1 MKANYFE
8 TILGFLTI
16 LISFI
21 FLIKLISVNSN
32 DSSEKYYDL
41 NAKFLKVGGLI
52 VGNDVKMSGVKIGV
66 VNRVYLDDDFLA
78 NVEFKVFS
86 NIKIPQESVV
96 AISSDGILGNK
107 YLSVIPNNRDS
118 KDFFKQGDN
127 FVNVIDFESC
137 LLYTSPSPRDGL
149 LSRMPSSA

>member
-1 MKANYFE
+1 MRANYFE

-21 FLIKLISVNSN
+21 FLIKLITVNSN

-107 YLSVIPNNRDS
+107 YLSVIPQNRNS

-127 FVNVIDFESC
+127 FANVIDFESIEDQVSKIIF
-137 LLYTSPSPRDGL
+137 LATQ
-149 LSRMPSSA
+149 

>member
-8 TILGFLTI
+8 TTLGFLTI
-16 LISFI
+16 LISCI

-66 VNRVYLDDDFLA
+66 VNRVYLDEDFLA

-96 AISSDGILGNK
+96 SISSDGILGNK
-107 YLSVIPNNRDS
+107 YLSVIPENRDS

-127 FVNVIDFESC
+127 FVNVIDFESIEDQVSKIIF
-137 LLYTSPSPRDGL
+137 LATQ
-149 LSRMPSSA
+149 

>member
-16 LISFI
+16 LISCI
-21 FLIKLISVNSN
+21 FLTKLISINSN
-32 DSSEKYYDL
+32 DSREKYYDL

-66 VNRVYLDDDFLA
+66 VNKVYLDDDFLA

-96 AISSDGILGNK
+96 AISSEGILGNK
-107 YLSVIPNNRDS
+107 YLSVIPENRDS

-127 FVNVIDFESC
+127 FVNVIDFESIEDQVSKIIF
-137 LLYTSPSPRDGL
+137 LATQ
-149 LSRMPSSA
+149 

>member
-8 TILGFLTI
+8 TTLGFLTI
-16 LISFI
+16 LISCI

-32 DSSEKYYDL
+32 DSIKKYYDL

-107 YLSVIPNNRDS
+107 YLSVFPENRDS
-118 KDFFKQGDN
+118 NDFFKQGDN
-127 FVNVIDFESC
+127 FVNVIDFESIEDQVSKIIF
-137 LLYTSPSPRDGL
+137 LATQ
-149 LSRMPSSA
+149 

>member
-107 YLSVIPNNRDS
+107 YLSVIPQNRNS

-127 FVNVIDFESC
+127 FANVIDFESIEDQVSKIIF
-137 LLYTSPSPRDGL
+137 LATQ
-149 LSRMPSSA
+149 

>member
-16 LISFI
+16 LFSCI
-21 FLIKLISVNSN
+21 FLIKLVSVNSN

-52 VGNDVKMSGVKIGV
+52 TGNDVKMSGVKIGV
-66 VNRVYLDDDFLA
+66 VNKVYLDDDFLA

-86 NIKIPQESVV
+86 NIRIPQESVV
-96 AISSDGILGNK
+96 TISSDGILGNK
-107 YLSVIPNNRDS
+107 YLSVIPKNRES
-118 KDFFKQGDN
+118 QEFFKEGDN
-127 FVNVIDFESC
+127 FIKVIDFESIEDQVSKIIF
-137 LLYTSPSPRDGL
+137 LATQ
-149 LSRMPSSA
+149 

>member
-16 LISFI
+16 LFSCI
-21 FLIKLISVNSN
+21 FLIKLVSVNSN

-52 VGNDVKMSGVKIGV
+52 IGNDVKMSGVKIGV
-66 VNRVYLDDDFLA
+66 VNRVYLDEDFLA

-86 NIKIPQESVV
+86 NIRIPKESVV

-107 YLSVIPNNRDS
+107 YLSVIPKNRES
-118 KDFFKQGDN
+118 KDFFKQGDD
-127 FVNVIDFESC
+127 FVNVIDFESIEDQVSKIIF
-137 LLYTSPSPRDGL
+137 LATQ
-149 LSRMPSSA
+149 

>member
-8 TILGFLTI
+8 TILGLVTI
-16 LISFI
+16 VISSI
-21 FLIKLISVNSN
+21 FLIKFVSVNSN
-32 DSSEKYYDL
+32 DSSEKFYDL

-86 NIKIPQESVV
+86 NINIPKESVV
-96 AISSDGILGNK
+96 SISSEGILGNK
-107 YLSVIPNNRDS
+107 YLSIIPKNRES
-118 KDFFKQGDN
+118 KEFFKQGDN
-127 FVNVIDFESC
+127 FVDVIDFESIE
-137 LLYTSPSPRDGL
+137 DQV
-149 LSRMPSSA
+149 SRIIFLATQ

>member
-127 FVNVIDFESC
+127 FVNVIDFESIEDQVSKIIF
-137 LLYTSPSPRDGL
+137 LATQ
-149 LSRMPSSA
+149 

>member
-8 TILGFLTI
+8 TTLGFLTI
-16 LISFI
+16 LISCI

-66 VNRVYLDDDFLA
+66 VNKVYLDDDFLA

-107 YLSVIPNNRDS
+107 YLSVIPENRDS

-127 FVNVIDFESC
+127 FVNVIDFESIEHQVSKIIF
-137 LLYTSPSPRDGL
+137 LATQ
-149 LSRMPSSA
+149 

>member
-1 MKANYFE
+1 MRANYFE

-21 FLIKLISVNSN
+21 FLIKLITVNSN

-107 YLSVIPNNRDS
+107 YLSVIPENRDS
-118 KDFFKQGDN
+118 KNFFKQGDN
-127 FVNVIDFESC
+127 FVNVIDFESIEDQVSKIIF
-137 LLYTSPSPRDGL
+137 LATQ
-149 LSRMPSSA
+149 

>member
-16 LISFI
+16 LFSCI
-21 FLIKLISVNSN
+21 FLIKLVSVNSN

-52 VGNDVKMSGVKIGV
+52 TGNDVKMSGVKIGV
-66 VNRVYLDDDFLA
+66 VNKVYLDDDFLA

-86 NIKIPQESVV
+86 NIRIPQESVV
-96 AISSDGILGNK
+96 TISSDGILGNK
-107 YLSVIPNNRDS
+107 YLSVIPKNRES
-118 KDFFKQGDN
+118 KEFFKEGDN
-127 FVNVIDFESC
+127 FIKVIDFESIEDQVSKIIF
-137 LLYTSPSPRDGL
+137 LATQ
-149 LSRMPSSA
+149 

>member
-16 LISFI
+16 LISCV

-66 VNRVYLDDDFLA
+66 VNKVYLDDDFLA

-107 YLSVIPNNRDS
+107 YLSVIPENRDS

-127 FVNVIDFESC
+127 FVNVIDFESIEDQVSKIIF
-137 LLYTSPSPRDGL
+137 LATQ
-149 LSRMPSSA
+149 

>member
-16 LISFI
+16 LISCV

-66 VNRVYLDDDFLA
+66 VNKVYLDEDFLA

-107 YLSVIPNNRDS
+107 YLSIIPENRDS

-127 FVNVIDFESC
+127 FVNVIDFESIEDQVSKIIF
-137 LLYTSPSPRDGL
+137 LATQ
-149 LSRMPSSA
+149 

>member
-21 FLIKLISVNSN
+21 FLIKLITVNSN

-86 NIKIPQESVV
+86 NIKIPQESAV

-107 YLSVIPNNRDS
+107 YLSVIPQNRDS

-127 FVNVIDFESC
+127 FVDVIDFESIEDQVSKIIF
-137 LLYTSPSPRDGL
+137 LATQ
-149 LSRMPSSA
+149 

>member
-8 TILGFLTI
+8 TALGFLTI
-16 LISFI
+16 LISSI

-32 DSSEKYYDL
+32 DYSEKFYDL
-41 NAKFLKVGGLI
+41 NAKFLEVGGLI

-86 NIKIPQESVV
+86 NVKIPKESVV
-96 AISSDGILGNK
+96 SISSDGILGNK
-107 YLSVIPNNRDS
+107 YLSVIPENRDS
-118 KDFFKQGDN
+118 KEFLKQGSN
-127 FVNVIDFESC
+127 FVNVIDFESIEDQVSKIIF
-137 LLYTSPSPRDGL
+137 LATQ
-149 LSRMPSSA
+149 

>member
-1 MKANYFE
+1 MKSNYFE

-127 FVNVIDFESC
+127 FVNVIDFESIEDQVSKIIF
-137 LLYTSPSPRDGL
+137 LATQ
-149 LSRMPSSA
+149 

>member
-8 TILGFLTI
+8 TTLGFLTI
-16 LISFI
+16 LISCI

-32 DSSEKYYDL
+32 DSIEKYYDL

-66 VNRVYLDDDFLA
+66 VNKVYLDNDFLA

-107 YLSVIPNNRDS
+107 YLSVIPQNRNS

-127 FVNVIDFESC
+127 FVDVVDFESIEDQVSKIIF
-137 LLYTSPSPRDGL
+137 LTTQ
-149 LSRMPSSA
+149 

>member
-1 MKANYFE
+1 MKANYIE
-8 TILGFLTI
+8 TTLGFLTI
-16 LISFI
+16 LISCI

-32 DSSEKYYDL
+32 DSSKKYYDL

-66 VNRVYLDDDFLA
+66 ISKVYLDEDFLA

-86 NIKIPQESVV
+86 NIKIPLESVA

-107 YLSVIPNNRDS
+107 YLSVIPENRDS
-118 KDFFKQGDN
+118 NDFFKQGDN
-127 FVNVIDFESC
+127 FVNVIDFESIEDQVSKIIF
-137 LLYTSPSPRDGL
+137 LATQ
-149 LSRMPSSA
+149 

>member
-1 MKANYFE
+1 M
-8 TILGFLTI
+8 
-16 LISFI
+16 
-21 FLIKLISVNSN
+21 IKLISVNSN

-107 YLSVIPNNRDS
+107 YLSLFL
-118 KDFFKQGDN
+118 K
-127 FVNVIDFESC
+127 
-137 LLYTSPSPRDGL
+137 
-149 LSRMPSSA
+149 

>member
-1 MKANYFE
+1 MRANYFE

-127 FVNVIDFESC
+127 FVNVIDFESIEDQVSKIIF
-137 LLYTSPSPRDGL
+137 LATQ
-149 LSRMPSSA
+149 

>member
-16 LISFI
+16 LISCI
-21 FLIKLISVNSN
+21 FLIKFISVNSN

-107 YLSVIPNNRDS
+107 YLSIIPENRDS

-127 FVNVIDFESC
+127 FVNVIDFESIEDQVSKIIF
-137 LLYTSPSPRDGL
+137 LATQ
-149 LSRMPSSA
+149 

>member
-16 LISFI
+16 LISCI
-21 FLIKLISVNSN
+21 FLTKLISINSN
-32 DSSEKYYDL
+32 DSREKYYDL

-66 VNRVYLDDDFLA
+66 VNRVYLDEDFLA

-96 AISSDGILGNK
+96 AISSEGILGNK
-107 YLSVIPNNRDS
+107 YLSVIPENRDS

-127 FVNVIDFESC
+127 FVNVIDFESIEDQVSKIIF
-137 LLYTSPSPRDGL
+137 LATQ
-149 LSRMPSSA
+149 